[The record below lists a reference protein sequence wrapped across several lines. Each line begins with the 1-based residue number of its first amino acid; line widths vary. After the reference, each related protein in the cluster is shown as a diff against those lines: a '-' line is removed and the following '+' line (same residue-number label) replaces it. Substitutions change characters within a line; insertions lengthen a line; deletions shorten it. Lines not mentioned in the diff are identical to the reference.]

1 MLDPYVEAYELREL
15 VLKKEVRPREVA
27 EFFLAR
33 IEKLNPMLGAF
44 MTVTAERAIADA
56 ARLEK
61 MSTAEG
67 VKLPLFGV
75 AYSLKD
81 LVWTK
86 DIRTTFGSKNYE
98 NWHAP
103 ADAELAIRLANS
115 GGILLGKTTTPEFG
129 LRPTTEGG
137 LCPPARN
144 PWNLEHT
151 AGGSS
156 GGSASA
162 VAAGLH
168 PVAQG
173 SDGGGSIRV
182 PAACCGLVG
191 LKPSRGRITRAPSEA
206 EGWAGLSTTGPI
218 ARTVRDAAL
227 MLDAMAGMMPGD
239 PYAARPPA
247 RPFVEEISTHPKKLR
262 LAVINRSAL
271 GAVDAETLD
280 ALESAC
286 GVFRGMG
293 HSVEPIA
300 LDPGAML
307 GQYARIIVSASVSA
321 LNFPNL
327 ELLDPVVR
335 GTYEWGAKISAADYI
350 RAVTGM
356 HNTSREII
364 HTLMPYDALI
374 APTLTRPAVRIGS
387 LPSNAATGA
396 DEVYAWIAFTFPFNS
411 TGQPAISIPNGFSKA
426 GLPLALQI
434 VGRPG
439 DEAGIIALAAEF
451 ERARPW
457 KDRRPAI

>member
-1 MLDPYVEAYELREL
+1 MLSPYIEAHELREL
-15 VLKKEVRPREVA
+15 VRKKEIRAREVA

-33 IEKLNPMLGAF
+33 IEALNPKLGAF
-44 MTVTAERAIADA
+44 ITVTADRALADA
-56 ARLEK
+56 ARLEEINAA
-61 MSTAEG
+61 TAAAM
-67 VKLPLFGV
+67 PLFGV

-81 LVWTK
+81 LLWTK

-103 ADAELAIRLANS
+103 ADAELAVRLANS
-115 GGILLGKTTTPEFG
+115 GGILLGKTSTPEFG

-173 SDGGGSIRV
+173 SDGGGSVRI

-191 LKPSRGRITRAPSEA
+191 IKPSRGRITFAPSA
-206 EGWAGLSTTGPI
+206 GEGWAGLSTTGPI

-247 RPFVEEISTHPKKLR
+247 RPFVEEVAAHPKTLR
-262 LAVINRSAL
+262 LALINQSAL
-271 GAVDAETLD
+271 GSVNAETLA

-286 GVFRGMG
+286 GAFREMG
-293 HSVEPIA
+293 HSVEPIT

-307 GQYARIIVSASVSA
+307 GKFARVIVGASVSA
-321 LNFPNL
+321 LNIPNP

-335 GTYEWGAKISAADYI
+335 GSYDWGAKISAADYI

-356 HNTSREII
+356 HNTSREVI
-364 HTLMPYDALI
+364 HALMPYDALL

-387 LPSNAATGA
+387 LPSNPATGA
-396 DEVYAWIAFTFPFNS
+396 DEIYGWIAFTFPFNS

-457 KDRRPAI
+457 KDKHPKI

>member
-1 MLDPYVEAYELREL
+1 MLNPYIEAWDLREL

-33 IEKLNPMLGAF
+33 IEKLNPNLGAF
-44 MTVTAERAIADA
+44 MTVTAERALADA

-61 MSTAEG
+61 MNVAEG

-81 LVWTK
+81 LLWTK

-103 ADAELAIRLANS
+103 ADAELAVRLANA

-173 SDGGGSIRV
+173 SDGGGSVRI

-191 LKPSRGRITRAPSEA
+191 IKPSRGRITTAPSA
-206 EGWAGLSTTGPI
+206 GEGWAGLSTTGPI

-239 PYAARPPA
+239 PYAARPHT
-247 RPFVEEISTHPKKLR
+247 RPFVEEVSARPKKLR
-262 LAVINRSAL
+262 LAFINHSEL
-271 GAVDAETLD
+271 GPVEAETLA

-286 GVFRGMG
+286 GAFREMG
-293 HSVEPIA
+293 YSIERLT

-307 GQYARIIVSASVSA
+307 VKFARVIVSASVSA
-321 LNFPNL
+321 LNIPNP
-327 ELLDPVVR
+327 ELLEPAAR

-374 APTLTRPAVRIGS
+374 APTLTRPAVRLGT
-387 LPSNAATGA
+387 LPSNPETGA
-396 DEVYAWIAFTFPFNS
+396 DEIYGWIAFTFPFNS
-411 TGQPAISIPNGFSKA
+411 TGQPAISIPNGFSKS

-457 KDRRPAI
+457 KDKHPPI

>member
-1 MLDPYVEAYELREL
+1 MLNPYIEAHELRAL
-15 VLKKEVRPREVA
+15 VLKKEIRPREVA

-33 IEKLNPMLGAF
+33 IEKLNPKLGAF
-44 MTVTAERAIADA
+44 MTVTAERALADA

-61 MSTAEG
+61 MSAADAA
-67 VKLPLFGV
+67 KLPLFGV

-81 LVWTK
+81 LLWTK

-98 NWHAP
+98 NWFAP
-103 ADAELAIRLANS
+103 ADAELAVRLAKA
-115 GGILLGKTTTPEFG
+115 GGILLGKTSTPEFG

-162 VAAGLH
+162 VAAGMH

-173 SDGGGSIRV
+173 SDGGGSVRI
-182 PAACCGLVG
+182 PAAPAAG
-191 LKPSRGRITRAPSEA
+191 
-206 EGWAGLSTTGPI
+206 EGWAGLSTNGPI

-239 PYAARPPA
+239 PYAARPHT
-247 RPFVEEISTHPKKLR
+247 RPFVEEVSAHPKKLR
-262 LAVINRSAL
+262 LAFINHSAL
-271 GAVDAETLD
+271 GPVDDQTLA

-286 GVFRGMG
+286 GAFREMG
-293 HSVEPIA
+293 HSIERLT
-300 LDPGAML
+300 LDPGAL
-307 GQYARIIVSASVSA
+307 LVKFARVIVSASVSA
-321 LNFPNL
+321 LNIPNP
-327 ELLDPVVR
+327 ELLEPAAR

-356 HNTSREII
+356 HNTAREII

-374 APTLTRPAVRIGS
+374 APTLTRPAVRLGT
-387 LPSNAATGA
+387 LPSNPETGA
-396 DEVYAWIAFTFPFNS
+396 DEIYGWIAFTFPFNS
-411 TGQPAISIPNGFSKA
+411 TGQPAVSIPNGFSKS

-457 KDRRPAI
+457 KDKHPPI

>member
-1 MLDPYVEAYELREL
+1 MLDPFIEAYELREL

-27 EFFLAR
+27 EFFSERVAR
-33 IEKLNPMLGAF
+33 LNPKLGAF
-44 MTVTAERAIADA
+44 ITVTAERALADA
-56 ARLEK
+56 AKVEK
-61 MSTAEG
+61 MSIADG

-75 AYSLKD
+75 PYSLKD
-81 LVWTK
+81 LLWTK
-86 DIRTTFGSKNYE
+86 DIRTTFGSKNFE
-98 NWHAP
+98 NWFAP
-103 ADAELAIRLANS
+103 ADAELAVRLANS
-115 GGILLGKTTTPEFG
+115 GGILLGKTSTPEFG

-173 SDGGGSIRV
+173 SDGGGSVRI

-191 LKPSRGRITRAPSEA
+191 IKASRGRITTAPA
-206 EGWAGLSTTGPI
+206 AGEGWAGLSTTGPI
-218 ARTVRDAAL
+218 ARTVRDAVL

-239 PYAARPPA
+239 PYAARPHT
-247 RPFVEEISTHPKKLR
+247 RPFVEEVSAHPKKLR
-262 LAVINRSAL
+262 LAVITRSAL
-271 GAVDAETLD
+271 GTVEPETL
-280 ALESAC
+280 AAIESAC
-286 GVFRGMG
+286 AVFSEMG
-293 HSVEPIA
+293 HSVEPIE
-300 LDPGAML
+300 LDPAAML
-307 GQYARIIVSASVSA
+307 GKFARVIVGASVSA
-321 LNFPNL
+321 LNIPNP
-327 ELLDPVVR
+327 ELLEPVAR

-356 HNTSREII
+356 HNAAREVI
-364 HTLMPYDALI
+364 HALMPYDALI
-374 APTLTRPAVRIGS
+374 APTLTRPAVKIGT
-387 LPSNAATGA
+387 LPSNAATGT
-396 DEVYAWIAFTFPFNS
+396 DEIYGWIAFTFPFNS
-411 TGQPAISIPNGFSKA
+411 TGQPAISIPNGCSKA

-457 KDRRPAI
+457 KDKHPAI

>member
-1 MLDPYVEAYELREL
+1 MLNPYIEAHELREL
-15 VLKKEVRPREVA
+15 VRKKDVRPREVA

-33 IEKLNPMLGAF
+33 VEKLNPRLGAF
-44 MTVTAERAIADA
+44 MTVTADRALADA

-61 MSTAEG
+61 MSASEAAT
-67 VKLPLFGV
+67 LPLFGV
-75 AYSLKD
+75 PYSLKD
-81 LVWTK
+81 LLWTK

-98 NWHAP
+98 NWYAP
-103 ADAELAIRLANS
+103 ADAELAVRLANS

-144 PWNLEHT
+144 PWNLDHT

-168 PVAQG
+168 PIAQG
-173 SDGGGSIRV
+173 SDGGGSIRI
-182 PAACCGLVG
+182 PSACCGLVG
-191 LKPSRGRITRAPSEA
+191 IKPSRGRITRAPSEG
-206 EGWAGLSTTGPI
+206 ESWAGLSTTGPI

-227 MLDAMAGMMPGD
+227 MLDAMAGAVPGD
-239 PYAARPPA
+239 PYAARPPL
-247 RPFVEEISTHPKKLR
+247 RPFVEEVSAHPKRLR
-262 LAVINRSAL
+262 LAVISQSAL
-271 GAVDAETLD
+271 GEVDSETRA

-286 GVFRGMG
+286 GVFREMG
-293 HSVEPIA
+293 HTVEAIA
-300 LDPGAML
+300 LDPGARL
-307 GQYARIIVSASVSA
+307 QKFAQVIVGASCSA
-321 LNFPNL
+321 LNFSNL
-327 ELLDPVVR
+327 DLLDPAVR
-335 GTYEWGAKISAADYI
+335 GTYDFGAKISAADYI

-356 HNTSREII
+356 HNTAREVI
-364 HTLMPYDALI
+364 HTLMPYDALL

-387 LPSNAATGA
+387 LPSSDDKAVEEIYG
-396 DEVYAWIAFTFPFNS
+396 WIAFTFPFNS
-411 TGQPAISIPNGFSKA
+411 TGQPAISLPNGFSKS

-439 DEAGIIALAAEF
+439 DEADIIALAAEF

-457 KDRRPAI
+457 KDKHPPI

>member
-1 MLDPYVEAYELREL
+1 MLNPYIEAWDLREL

-33 IEKLNPMLGAF
+33 IEKLNPNLGAF
-44 MTVTAERAIADA
+44 MTVTAERALADA

-61 MSTAEG
+61 MNAAEG
-67 VKLPLFGV
+67 VQLPLFGV

-81 LVWTK
+81 LLWTK

-103 ADAELAIRLANS
+103 ADAELAVRLANA

-173 SDGGGSIRV
+173 SDGGGSVRI

-191 LKPSRGRITRAPSEA
+191 IKPSRGRITTAPSA
-206 EGWAGLSTTGPI
+206 GEGWAGLSTTGPI

-239 PYAARPPA
+239 PYAARPHT
-247 RPFVEEISTHPKKLR
+247 RPFVEEVSAHPKKLR
-262 LAVINRSAL
+262 LAFINHSEL
-271 GAVDAETLD
+271 GPVDAETLA

-286 GVFRGMG
+286 GAFREMG
-293 HSVEPIA
+293 HSIERLT
-300 LDPGAML
+300 LDPGAL
-307 GQYARIIVSASVSA
+307 LVKFARVIVSASVSA
-321 LNFPNL
+321 LNIPKP
-327 ELLDPVVR
+327 ELLEPAAR

-356 HNTSREII
+356 HNTSREVI

-374 APTLTRPAVRIGS
+374 APTLTRPAVRLGT
-387 LPSNAATGA
+387 LPSNPETGA
-396 DEVYAWIAFTFPFNS
+396 NEIYGWIAFTFPFNS
-411 TGQPAISIPNGFSKA
+411 TGQPAISIPNGFSKS

-457 KDRRPAI
+457 KDEHPPI